1 MDPTTLETIW
11 FLLIC
16 ILWIGYFVLEGFD
29 FGVGLLLRAVG
40 RDRAERRMLMHSIG
54 PFWDGNEVWLLVA
67 GGATFAAFP
76 GWYASLFSGA
86 YLALFAILAA
96 LIARGVAFEFWGKHD
111 TPRWRAT
118 WEWSLVLGSALPA
131 LLWGVAW
138 ANIVRGLPL
147 DGAHDMT
154 GSFFDLLSPYAL
166 LGGVVSLALFTLH
179 GAIFLTLRLDQ
190 REAADAH
197 ARAERIARLVAPV
210 ALVAV
215 VAFLGWTLANQDG
228 VEWFSAVLATGAA
241 VLAATA
247 VSLVRQKRLSWA
259 FAVSAGTIAFAFSA
273 LFADLFPNALPSTT
287 SAANDLTLAA
297 AASTPYTLK
306 VMTVVA
312 VLLVPVVLAYQAWTY
327 WVLRARLGKAT
338 FEEVRNPVDLV
349 AKVTGGTPGGGGA
362 QPGGGASGGGS

>member
-29 FGVGLLLRAVG
+29 FGVGLLLRALG
-40 RDRAERRMLMHSIG
+40 RDRAEKRMLMHSIG

-86 YLALFAILAA
+86 YLALFVILVA
-96 LIARGVAFEFWGKHD
+96 LILRGVAFEFWGKHD

-118 WEWSLVLGSALPA
+118 WEWALVFGSAVPA

-147 DGAHDMT
+147 NANHDMT

-179 GAIFLTLRLDQ
+179 GAIFLTLRLEGEIAE
-190 REAADAH
+190 R
-197 ARAERIARLVAPV
+197 ARAIALRVAPV
-210 ALVAV
+210 AIVAV
-215 VAFLGWTLANQDG
+215 VAFLGWTLAEQGG
-228 VEWFSAVLATGAA
+228 VEWFSAVLAAGAV
-241 VLAATA
+241 VLAVT
-247 VSLVRQKRLSWA
+247 VPFLLGQNRLGVA
-259 FAVSAGTIAFAFSA
+259 FGVSAATIAFTFCA

-287 SAANDLTLAA
+287 SAANDLTLAD

-312 VLLVPVVLAYQAWTY
+312 VLLVPVILVYQAWTY
-327 WVLRARLGKAT
+327 WVFRARLGKAD
-338 FEEVRNPVDLV
+338 FEEVANPIDLV
-349 AKVTGGTPGGGGA
+349 AKLTGGTPGGA
-362 QPGGGASGGGS
+362 GGS